1 MFEAIGYKA
10 LEAYLSL
17 RGKLQEKIREL
28 KEDER
33 GVVSAEFIAVT
44 AVAVLI
50 AITVIYTVFSDA
62 LTSAINTIG
71 TELKNWV
78 SESFSN
84 APAVD
89 PN

>member
-1 MFEAIGYKA
+1 MFQAIESKA
-10 LEAYLSL
+10 FELYARL
-17 RGKLQEKIREL
+17 RGKLEQLSE
-28 KEDER
+28 ER

-71 TELKNWV
+71 TELNDWIN
-78 SESFSN
+78 SEFEE
-84 APAVD
+84 VG
-89 PN
+89 